1 MNIPTL
7 LLVVLF
13 PPSSLLYLEVPS
25 MSAAAK
31 TTNDSAPTSTARRVA
46 WHIPASQVAQRTL
59 NPIRQ
64 IVDHMKIAPNK
75 DKEMISLSIGD
86 PTIYGNFDIDEFANE
101 AMIKYTIPTAPLTA
115 NDVIIG
121 SGASD
126 ALNICITGLC
136 DSGTNILLPRPG
148 FPLYETLA
156 TSKGIEVRYY
166 NLLVDLGHLE
176 SLVDDKTS
184 CILVNNP
191 SNPCGSVYTRPH
203 LEQILALCARHH
215 LPVISDE
222 IYDGLPFA
230 GNVFHP
236 IASLTDEVP
245 VLAVGGIAKQYCVP
259 GWRVGWILIHDRND
273 VLKEVCDVTIAFRS
287 ISRFRLRDGALPEI
301 LHNTPQK
308 FYDDTLAQFNAF
320 EVLLHFYDPIYL
332 HIKKNAKISQE
343 MVSKIPGLRV
353 VVGINVGE
361 FKDIK
366 SDIEFTE
373 KLVAE
378 ESVMCL
384 PGQCFKYPNFFRI
397 VITPPADRLEEA
409 YQRMTEFCA
418 RHHVDGI
425 GVKGMV
431 GNGESVF

>member
-1 MNIPTL
+1 
-7 LLVVLF
+7 
-13 PPSSLLYLEVPS
+13 

-101 AMIKYTIPTAPLTA
+101 AMIKVIKSKRSNGYPPSFGYQHARASIAAKYTIPTAPLTA

-166 NLLVDLGHLE
+166 NLLVSNRSLFIVCVPEKNWEVDLGHLE

-287 ISRFRLRDGALPEI
+287 ISRFRLRDVQARQGLISLSQLILGANSLVQGALPEI

-308 FYDDTLAQFNAF
+308 FYDDTLAQLEARIQLTDGKLGDLMPLRSCF
-320 EVLLHFYDPIYL
+320 
-332 HIKKNAKISQE
+332 ISTIL
-343 MVSKIPGLRV
+343 SI
-353 VVGINVGE
+353 
-361 FKDIK
+361 
-366 SDIEFTE
+366 ST
-373 KLVAE
+373 
-378 ESVMCL
+378 
-384 PGQCFKYPNFFRI
+384 
-397 VITPPADRLEEA
+397 
-409 YQRMTEFCA
+409 
-418 RHHVDGI
+418 
-425 GVKGMV
+425 
-431 GNGESVF
+431 

>member
-1 MNIPTL
+1 
-7 LLVVLF
+7 
-13 PPSSLLYLEVPS
+13 

-101 AMIKYTIPTAPLTA
+101 AMIKVIKSKRSNGYPPSFGYQHARASIAAKYTIPTAPLTA

-166 NLLVDLGHLE
+166 NLLPEKNWEVDLGHLE

-273 VLKEVCDVTIAFRS
+273 VLKEARQGL
-287 ISRFRLRDGALPEI
+287 ISLSQLILGANSLVQGALPEI

-308 FYDDTLAQFNAF
+308 FYDDTLAQLEARIQLTDGKLGDLMPLRSCF
-320 EVLLHFYDPIYL
+320 
-332 HIKKNAKISQE
+332 ISTIL
-343 MVSKIPGLRV
+343 SI
-353 VVGINVGE
+353 
-361 FKDIK
+361 
-366 SDIEFTE
+366 ST
-373 KLVAE
+373 
-378 ESVMCL
+378 
-384 PGQCFKYPNFFRI
+384 
-397 VITPPADRLEEA
+397 
-409 YQRMTEFCA
+409 
-418 RHHVDGI
+418 
-425 GVKGMV
+425 
-431 GNGESVF
+431 